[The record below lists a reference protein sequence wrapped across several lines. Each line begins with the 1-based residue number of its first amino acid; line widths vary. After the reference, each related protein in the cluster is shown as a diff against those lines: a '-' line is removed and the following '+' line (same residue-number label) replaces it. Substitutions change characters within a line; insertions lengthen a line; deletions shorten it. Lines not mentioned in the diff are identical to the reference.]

1 MSSLAEA
8 QRAAGTEGHD
18 EPPPDEPSFI
28 KLLRKIDGAFAR
40 VEEILLLVFI
50 AVLMLVGIYAVIAR
64 KLFEGQPEYTAWTFE
79 VIRYTVFFIGL
90 TGAALATQGDRLFNI
105 DSFTRLFTPRGRL
118 IVRIVTAL
126 FTIAV
131 CVLFLRASLALR
143 GAVADERSEVIKPA
157 LGVLA
162 LPTAFA
168 TIMAHIALH
177 VVIDLVYLVRG
188 RIPAE
193 LTHAQVPK
201 A

>member
-8 QRAAGTEGHD
+8 QRAAGTEGH

-28 KLLRKIDGAFAR
+28 RLLRKIDGAFAR
-40 VEEILLLVFI
+40 VEESLLLVFI
-50 AVLMLVGIYAVIAR
+50 AVVMLVGIYAVIAR

-79 VIRYTVFFIGL
+79 VIRYAVFFIGV

-105 DSFTRLFTPRGRL
+105 DSFTRMFSPRGRL
-118 IVRIVTAL
+118 VVRILTAL

-131 CVLFLRASLALR
+131 CFLFLRASLALR

-162 LPTAFA
+162 LPIAFA
-168 TIMAHIALH
+168 TIIGHIALH
-177 VVIDLVYLVRG
+177 VVIDVHY
-188 RIPAE
+188 
-193 LTHAQVPK
+193 LTHGRVPPELAHAQAPK